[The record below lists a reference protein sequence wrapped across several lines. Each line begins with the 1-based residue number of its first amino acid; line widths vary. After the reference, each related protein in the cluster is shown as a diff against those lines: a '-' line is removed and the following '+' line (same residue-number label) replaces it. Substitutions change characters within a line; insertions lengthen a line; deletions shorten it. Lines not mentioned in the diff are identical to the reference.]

1 MFAQGIKQL
10 VKKKFEYT
18 LSSLCHFWWKE
29 IKRKTLKT
37 LKKNFILL
45 KRSVLVL
52 KISKVKDDKA
62 KHTWSQRTTTK
73 LKKFEKTIKKSS
85 KQES

>member
-10 VKKKFEYT
+10 VKKKLEYT
-18 LSSLCHFWWKE
+18 LSSLRHFWWKE
-29 IKRKTLKT
+29 IQKRTLKA

-45 KRSVLVL
+45 KRSILVF
-52 KISKVKDDKA
+52 KISQVKDDKA